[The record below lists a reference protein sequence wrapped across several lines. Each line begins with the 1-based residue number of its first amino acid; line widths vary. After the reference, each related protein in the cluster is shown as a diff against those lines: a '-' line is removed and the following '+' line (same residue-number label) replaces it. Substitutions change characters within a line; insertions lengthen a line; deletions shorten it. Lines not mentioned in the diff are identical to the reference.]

1 MKKKTIMMIM
11 VAGLLAAKAQER
23 TDDVGRLLKT
33 AEAAAK
39 AAKENGEMAQKFAKM
54 LEVEMAARK
63 EAIKEVNQATRGW
76 QRAQVRGFVDQVRG
90 LKAKVGVYLEAIELL
105 KETGGLEEAEEF
117 VEGSAMCLF
126 EEANLRAQWR
136 ALVRMPMTQETRD
149 EAGKVWVEMTAQI
162 DELAKVLETRK
173 LGVPDQRLVDE
184 WKAARAAPPAP
195 EPEIVAE

>member
-1 MKKKTIMMIM
+1 MITMMMAVILGGM
-11 VAGLLAAKAQER
+11 ARGDETEQVERLLALVDRQNESL
-23 TDDVGRLLKT
+23 RLSVDREEET
-33 AEAAAK
+33 
-39 AAKENGEMAQKFAKM
+39 
-54 LEVEMAARK
+54 VEELAS
-63 EAIKEVNQATRGW
+63 VTRAW
-76 QRAQVRGFVDQVRG
+76 QRAQVEAFIGRVRG
-90 LKAKVGVYLEAIELL
+90 LKAKVGVYLEAIEVL

-136 ALVRMPMTQETRD
+136 ALVKMPMTQETRD

-162 DELAKVLETRK
+162 DALAKVLEGRT
-173 LGVPDQRLVDE
+173 LSVPDQRLVDE